1 MGVNLSEALEHHERG
16 DLEQAARIY
25 EAALAE
31 QPDEPDALHLLGLV
45 ALQRGE
51 AGRAVEL
58 IGRAVSLRP
67 NAAAFHADLAEAYWS
82 LGRIDEVIDCCEAA
96 LRLEPESPGILCNL
110 GATLVARGDL
120 DAALVRFHQAVRL
133 APDFAVARSSL
144 GHALRLKGDRI
155 AAMEQ
160 FRHAAR
166 LEPASSEPH
175 SALGEILLSLGE
187 PEQALPHCQEA
198 IRIGP
203 ATPTLCVTMGNVLH
217 SLGRLGESLAW
228 FREVI
233 RQEPTLA
240 GAHAGLAG
248 VLEELG
254 DIEESQDSLREA
266 LRHDRRHAGA
276 WARLATRLR
285 DRLPEFD
292 RAAIEDLLSD
302 PNLASD
308 QRWPL
313 LFGMAHVLDGGGEFE
328 PAAGLFAEA
337 NALQLADFRAQG
349 RGYDPVAHRTFVD
362 RLIAKFTPGFFERV
376 RGAGLDTERPVFIVG
391 MPRSGTT
398 LVEQILAS
406 HPRVFGAGE
415 LRLVRESFEALPAET
430 DQPLR
435 APLDC
440 VDHLD
445 RDSLRNLSIRHLD
458 ALTSRDRTADRVID
472 KMPENTLY
480 LGLIAAM
487 FPRARLIYCRR
498 DPRDVALSCWMTH
511 FAEMRWACDIDHIA
525 SRIVENHRVMDHWR
539 RVLPVPIFEVE
550 YEAIVAD
557 VEGVSRQL
565 VEWCGLDWDPA
576 CLDFHETRR
585 PVRTTS
591 VAQVRSPI
599 YSSSVGR
606 WKNYERPLAPLF
618 AKVERSS

>member
-1 MGVNLSEALEHHERG
+1 MPVDLSEALEHHERG
-16 DLEQAARIY
+16 DLERAALIY

-31 QPDEPDALHLLGLV
+31 RPDEPDALHLLGLV
-45 ALQRGE
+45 SLQRGE
-51 AGRAVEL
+51 AGRAAEL
-58 IGRAVSLRP
+58 IGKAVSLRP
-67 NAAAFHADLAEAYWS
+67 GAAAFHADLAEAYWS
-82 LGRIDEVIDCCEAA
+82 LGRTDEVIACCEAA

-110 GATLVARGDL
+110 GATFVARGDL
-120 DAALVRFHQAVRL
+120 DAAVVQFRQAVRL
-133 APDFAVARSSL
+133 APDFALARNSL

-155 AAMEQ
+155 AAIEQ
-160 FRHAAR
+160 FRQAAR

-187 PEQALPHCQEA
+187 PERALTHCREA
-198 IRIGP
+198 VRIGP
-203 ATPTLCVTMGNVLH
+203 ATPSLSVTMGTVLH
-217 SLGRLGESLAW
+217 SLGRLDESMAW
-228 FREVI
+228 FREAI
-233 RQEPTLA
+233 RLEPTLA
-240 GAHAGLAG
+240 DAHAGLAG

-254 DIEESQDSLREA
+254 DLEESRDSLREA

-285 DRLPEFD
+285 DKLAESD

-302 PNLASD
+302 PSLSSD

-313 LFGMAHVLDGGGEFE
+313 LFGNAHALDGRGEFE
-328 PAAGLFAEA
+328 RAAGLFAEA
-337 NALQLADFRAQG
+337 NALQLADFRARGQ
-349 RGYDPVAHRTFVD
+349 GYDPVAHRRFVD
-362 RLIAKFTPGFFERV
+362 RLIAKFTPEFFERV
-376 RGAGLDTERPVFIVG
+376 RGAGLDTELPVFIVG

-415 LRLVRESFEALPAET
+415 LRLVRDTFEALPAET
-430 DQPLR
+430 DHPVR

-440 VDHLD
+440 VDHVD
-445 RDSLRNLSIRHLD
+445 RDSLRNLALRHLD
-458 ALTSRDRTADRVID
+458 ALMGKDRTADRVID

-487 FPRARLIYCRR
+487 LPRAKLIHCRR

-525 SRIVENHRVMDHWR
+525 SRIAENHRVMDHWCQ
-539 RVLPVPIFEVE
+539 VLPVPIFELD
-550 YEAIVAD
+550 YEAVVTD

-565 VEWCGLDWDPA
+565 VEWCGLDWEPA
-576 CLDFHETRR
+576 CLDFHKTRR

-599 YSSSVGR
+599 YGSSVGR
-606 WKNYERPLAPLF
+606 WKNYERALAPLF